1 PIAPDLYQ
9 GHGLLATLYQQV
21 GGLDAGFAH
30 MQEFERIQRQRGPRP
45 GESADAFT
53 ERIELLAG
61 DVARLERELFNR
73 ENAYELREGGLSL
86 AMRARLAQ
94 SVGLPR
100 KALELLLHSEAGGG
114 VGGGIDPGPAT
125 QVGSGRPAR
134 GCTPS
139 GGRPKERSWPSTL
152 PSVAAYP

>member
-21 GGLDAGFAH
+21 GGLDAGCAH

-100 KALELLLHSEAGGG
+100 KALELLLHSEAGEFAGDELHAALD
-114 VGGGIDPGPAT
+114 IMLD
-125 QVGSGRPAR
+125 SGRADE
-134 GCTPS
+134 
-139 GGRPKERSWPSTL
+139 GRSLLGSRHKEIFGEST
-152 PSVAAYP
+152 YHW